1 MTTTMRRERRARV
14 RTRDHLR
21 VGPPDVKP
29 TTPSHT
35 PGTREGN
42 ELGSYE
48 RMSGHHPDDTSDARR
63 STGVGYDRKNPIL
76 AGMPNL
82 SPP

>member
-1 MTTTMRRERRARV
+1 MKV
-14 RTRDHLR
+14 RTKDHLR
-21 VGPPDVKP
+21 VGHPDVKQ

-42 ELGSYE
+42 ELGGYE
-48 RMSGHHPDDTSDARR
+48 RMSGHHDDDTSDARR
-63 STGVGYDRKNPIL
+63 STGIGADRKDPIL
-76 AGMPNL
+76 PGMPNL